1 MAGRAATEK
10 EEEEEA
16 AAARG
21 AGRGGKKAEAGG
33 LVVSLCV
40 VGGCVDGCKQAF
52 YEACLALKK
61 EKEMY

>member
-1 MAGRAATEK
+1 M
-10 EEEEEA
+10 
-16 AAARG
+16 
-21 AGRGGKKAEAGG
+21 
-33 LVVSLCV
+33 SLCV